1 MNANTHILDFID
13 GSEQLVVELGEWPSF
28 HDDEVVAV
36 LLQREADIG
45 AEGGSSLRLS
55 IHVRRHEQIGLGTA
69 QYHLRLHKN
78 LLVHLV
84 FKELQDLVMSDF
96 NGQNV
101 IHSLDIAVDAMSD
114 TLEASVSIESSWGL
128 KGTFRCKSVQVES
141 LEKLPVPDTR

>member
-1 MNANTHILDFID
+1 MFINLKGLKISVLMALMLLLAGCGPSDERLVGPYLLAHID
-13 GSEQLVVELGEWPSF
+13 SQE
-28 HDDEVVAV
+28 
-36 LLQREADIG
+36 
-45 AEGGSSLRLS
+45 
-55 IHVRRHEQIGLGTA
+55 
-69 QYHLRLHKN
+69 
-78 LLVHLV
+78 V

-128 KGTFRCKSVQVES
+128 KGTFRCKSAQVES